1 MLILIMI
8 RMDGRTRPRKAS
20 ANQKRSR
27 WARTDQRTNWN
38 RLIQTCHG
46 PSLVINRRH
55 VIHGSMCGRKCHQ
68 HHQRR
73 QTNPPIRTLEIQLDV
88 SHWRNESHM
97 ISRNHIQ
104 IVHGKM
110 LTQSELQSYLRDM
123 RLVLISFLCPK
134 MTRLFRKKTERYP
147 GEWRNEKRGLGGRSR
162 DEWIEKEKAR
172 GEISYAQAAGAV
184 KQEKPAYN
192 QPSLRNRLLFFWFV
206 DRSTNETI
214 VKRIKVDQNGLSK
227 WFKIKIFKNL
237 FHPVRDQFH
246 EHQAKQ
252 LKASLTVR
260 FYFRI

>member
-8 RMDGRTRPRKAS
+8 RMDGQTRPRKAS

-38 RLIQTCHG
+38 RLIQICHD
-46 PSLVINRRH
+46 PSPVTSRRH
-55 VIHGSMCGRKCHQ
+55 VIHGSMFGRKCHQ

-88 SHWRNESHM
+88 NHWRNESHM

-110 LTQSELQSYLRDM
+110 LTQSELQFYSRDI
-123 RLVLISFLCPK
+123 RPVLIFSIQRQ
-134 MTRLFRKKTERYP
+134 TDLFRKKTERYP

-192 QPSLRNRLLFFWFV
+192 QPSLRNCFLITDWSIAQPMR
-206 DRSTNETI
+206 
-214 VKRIKVDQNGLSK
+214 
-227 WFKIKIFKNL
+227 
-237 FHPVRDQFH
+237 
-246 EHQAKQ
+246 
-252 LKASLTVR
+252 
-260 FYFRI
+260 